1 MDNDDHG
8 DGEDNDDYVEDDD
21 DEDDDNNCRVTVYI
35 TTNPPLSWIS
45 YSPWTRC

>member
-1 MDNDDHG
+1 MDDDDHG

-21 DEDDDNNCRVTVYI
+21 DEDDDNCRVTVYI